1 MKKLLFLLLLLSI
14 NLLAFSQLDT
24 VFVGTTPNDHT
35 GDPLRT
41 AFIKTMDNFYYHEGR
56 LDDTI
61 NFDNV
66 MVAWLGFY
74 NVKDY
79 GAVGD
84 SITDDTDAIQTAVDA
99 VPEEGGTVYFPQ
111 GIYRIEGT
119 IHITTPVHLL
129 GVPVMSMI
137 FSQPPSADY
146 WYNAG
151 SVLMSK
157 GSAKAMIDINTG
169 RGAGSVEHR
178 GSVIEYLHFYDEK
191 DYNDTLVVIRMT
203 NYAKVNNCIF
213 TEGAVGLKVDALV
226 EDASWIDVTGNHFRN
241 NNVSIWSTANASAAD
256 VPITHIYG
264 GSFHVKD
271 NQTGIRTEKSGFT
284 TITNLKMDVRGTHC
298 IGIDWGA
305 IQKGG
310 IGGSITDVKFETE
323 GDDSTC
329 IAIRTRTGMLSIT
342 GVGIMGTTYGT
353 GIWVKAGVSPVDPV
367 EAVSMTTCT
376 FSGLDYGLIV
386 EDSTAGI
393 QMVNGNFRSNI
404 SKFAI
409 KLRPNSG
416 SNQFHNII
424 IGDPFYT
431 AISDSSTNTT
441 WTNINYINGG
451 TRRYYH
457 IYPQETGAL
466 TDGAPTDA
474 QLDTEFGFTAA
485 QAGRGFRRTIRDT
498 NGTGLLYIVESD
510 GTNWFYITTVKA
522 L

>member
-1 MKKLLFLLLLLSI
+1 MGVSIKNNIIIEIMKKILILAFILISI
-14 NLLAFSQLDT
+14 NLPGQTFSSLLNKRTQ
-24 VFVGTTPNDHT
+24 VF
-35 GDPLRT
+35 
-41 AFIKTMDNFYYHEGR
+41 
-56 LDDTI
+56 
-61 NFDNV
+61 
-66 MVAWLGFY
+66 

-79 GAVGD
+79 GAVAD
-84 SITDDTDAIQTAVDA
+84 SITDDTDAIQAAIDA
-99 VPEEGGTVYFPQ
+99 VPEEGGTVFFPQ

-137 FSQPPSADY
+137 FSQPPAADY

-178 GSVIEYLHFYDEK
+178 GSVLEYLHLYDEK

-203 NYAKVNNCIF
+203 NYAKVNNCIL
-213 TEGAVGLKVDALV
+213 TEGAVGILVDALV
-226 EDASWIDVTGNHFRN
+226 EDASWPDLTGNHFRN

-256 VPITHIYG
+256 VPVGHISG

-271 NQTGIRTEKSGFT
+271 NQTGIRTEKSGFS
-284 TITNLKMDVRGTHC
+284 TISGLKMDVRGTNC

-329 IAIRTRTGMLSIT
+329 IAIRTRTGMLSMT
-342 GVGIMGTTYGT
+342 GVAVMGTTYGT
-353 GIWVKAGVSPVDPV
+353 GVWVKAGASPVDPA
-367 EAVSMTTCT
+367 EAIAMTNCT

-386 EDSTAGI
+386 EDSTAGV
-393 QMVNGNFRSNI
+393 QMVNGNFRHNI

-416 SNQFHNII
+416 SNQFHNVI

-431 AISDSSTNTT
+431 AISDSSTNSTF
-441 WTNINYINGG
+441 TNINYINGG
-451 TRRYYH
+451 TRRYYDKK
-457 IYPQETGAL
+457 PPETESL
-466 TDGAPTDA
+466 TDGVPTDT
-474 QLDTEFGFTAA
+474 QLDTGFGFTPS
-485 QAGRGFRRTIRDT
+485 QIGNGFMRIIKDT
-498 NGTGLLYIVESD
+498 GGTALPYWVWTD
-510 GTNWFYITTVKA
+510 GTDWYYIPFIKA
-522 L
+522 VNP